1 MAEATEA
8 LEGLYLDGVE
18 KVHPKVHNPQGFPLP
33 RAGHLILSGNIHKEV
48 RCVGTEPLLRCF
60 QTLTSCLGRVKTQ
73 RPSKSASHSFIYLQT
88 TLSSCSTRPF
98 LRMASYQA
106 AGQMSSRF
114 LGGLASSSTTPKT
127 VKQYPYRHMQRHKPP
142 HFTVTFVCQCA
153 RVLRCMHPPISL
165 SAHSLTRALFSCR
178 PWRF

>member
-1 MAEATEA
+1 MAELTEA
-8 LEGLYLDGVE
+8 LQELYLDGVE

-48 RCVGTEPLLRCF
+48 RCGTEPLLRFF
-60 QTLTSCLGRVKTQ
+60 QTLTSCLGRVTTQ
-73 RPSKSASHSFIYLQT
+73 RPSKSESHSFIYPQT

-98 LRMASYQA
+98 LQMASYPA
-106 AGQMSSRF
+106 DGQMSSRF

-127 VKQYPYRHMQRHKPP
+127 VKQRPQRHMQRHKHP
-142 HFTVTFVCQCA
+142 HFTVLFVCQCV
-153 RVLRCMHPPISL
+153 RVFPRSMHPPASL
-165 SAHSLTRALFSCR
+165 SAQSLTHTLFSCR